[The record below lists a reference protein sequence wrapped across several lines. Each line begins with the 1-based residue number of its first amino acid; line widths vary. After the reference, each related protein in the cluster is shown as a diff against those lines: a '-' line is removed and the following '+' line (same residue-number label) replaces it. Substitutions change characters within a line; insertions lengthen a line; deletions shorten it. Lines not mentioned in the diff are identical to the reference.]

1 MAQIDDDFEDAKGW
15 VPTVRQ
21 ETHVYAVTDDMYP
34 DFEEKILR
42 QRASHPKFLTLRAKS
57 ITHTRVA
64 VGPAGVT
71 KEYTVLF
78 DDEV

>member
-1 MAQIDDDFEDAKGW
+1 M
-15 VPTVRQ
+15 RQ

-42 QRASHPKFLTLRAKS
+42 QRAPHPEYPTLRAKS
-57 ITHTRVA
+57 ITHTRVS

-78 DDEV
+78 EEGS